1 MIGLKKEFASTS
13 MESWIDQLKKDLKG
27 VDFDKLLRKDALE
40 DIEYSTF
47 HHAESSK
54 IESQSPG
61 YFPFTRGLKT
71 KSNEWNN
78 GFKINVTSAETA
90 NAKSLD
96 VLMKGCDL
104 LIFDFNNSSFNWEIL
119 FKEIQFKHI
128 KAQFTL
134 RTKEQYLGL
143 KEYFSDESPEN
154 IYFSFDYF
162 HYSENVEL
170 FEILAEDF
178 KSKQSP
184 FLLIDG
190 YSINQ
195 NGATTSQE
203 IAFCISTAH
212 EYIVQLMKKG
222 YSIDQATACIHFSI
236 GIGSNYFYEIAK
248 IRALKQVWASVVK
261 EYKPIHSCSYNC
273 VITAQTGFINKSLA
287 DPYSNLLRQ
296 TTEAMSAISGGIESL
311 VIQAYDA
318 ISEKGAS
325 ILAERM
331 ALNISL
337 ILKEESYF
345 DKVIDPLGGS
355 YAIEDL
361 TQKIAEKSWD
371 LFQEIEG
378 NGGIFNPNAKAILK
392 NNISE
397 KAALRLAQISSNE
410 KILIGINKFQN
421 PNPEKNH
428 FVGTENYLGMS
439 NLIFEREL
447 TVDK

>member
-1 MIGLKKEFASTS
+1 MIGLKKEFASS
-13 MESWIDQLKKDLKG
+13 SLESWIDQLKKDLKG
-27 VDFDKLLRKDALE
+27 VEFDKLIRKDLIE
-40 DIEYSTF
+40 DLEYSTF
-47 HHAESSK
+47 HHAESNE
-54 IESQSPG
+54 INSQSPG
-61 YFPFTRGLKT
+61 LFPFTRGFKT
-71 KSNEWNN
+71 KSNDWNN
-78 GFKINVTSAETA
+78 GFKINVTNEEIA

-104 LIFDFNNSSFNWEIL
+104 LLFDFNNSTFNWDIL
-119 FKEIQFKHI
+119 FTGIQFKYI

-134 RTKEQYLGL
+134 RNKEQYLGL
-143 KEYFSDESPEN
+143 KEYFLGEFPEN
-154 IYFSFDYF
+154 VSLSFDYL
-162 HYSENVEL
+162 HYSENKVL
-170 FEILAEDF
+170 FDILAEDF
-178 KSKQSP
+178 KQKQLP
-184 FLLIDG
+184 FLLVNG

-212 EYIVQLMKKG
+212 EYIVQLIQKG

-248 IRALKQVWASVVK
+248 IRAIKQIWASVVK

-273 VITAQTGFINKSLA
+273 EITAQTGFINKSLV

-296 TTEAMSAISGGIESL
+296 TTEAMSAISGGIENL
-311 VIQAYDA
+311 VIQAYDS

-331 ALNISL
+331 AMNISL

-361 TQKIAEKSWD
+361 TQKIAEKSYN
-371 LFQEIEG
+371 LFQEIEV
-378 NGGIFNPNAKAILK
+378 NGGIFNPDAKTILK
-392 NNISE
+392 NYISE
-397 KAALRLAQISSNE
+397 KVVLRLAQISSKE

-421 PNPEKNH
+421 TNPEKNH
-428 FVGTENYLGMS
+428 FLSSENYLGMP

-447 TVDK
+447 KEDK